1 MELESCLYECQV
13 MHHRMHPKKHRFV
26 YRLFLFGIELSEV
39 ETLANQLTPLSYNRF
54 NLFSFYDR
62 DHMQS
67 DDRSARQKIISHCR
81 EHGVE
86 CPEDARVFLV
96 TMPRIAGYIF
106 NPVSFYFIST
116 AGSEPL
122 CAVAEVSNTYREMKP
137 YVLTEFSKGR
147 FRLRIPKHFY
157 VSPFSSLD
165 LEFDFDLGLP
175 GSQLDIRIDEY
186 EGNQKI
192 LASTL
197 TGTPQPFTGSRLLWF
212 AVKYPLL
219 TVRVMA
225 QIHWHALKLKLKGI
239 AHHSKEDNP
248 QLQKDLVRGEGR

>member
-26 YRLFLFGIELSEV
+26 YRLFLFGIELNEV

-106 NPVSFYFIST
+106 NPVSFYFILT
-116 AGSEPL
+116 IYADKIVNFLGNILEIVHPVKCPRREL
-122 CAVAEVSNTYREMKP
+122 ALVVLLDAV
-137 YVLTEFSKGR
+137 
-147 FRLRIPKHFY
+147 IP
-157 VSPFSSLD
+157 
-165 LEFDFDLGLP
+165 
-175 GSQLDIRIDEY
+175 
-186 EGNQKI
+186 
-192 LASTL
+192 
-197 TGTPQPFTGSRLLWF
+197 
-212 AVKYPLL
+212 
-219 TVRVMA
+219 
-225 QIHWHALKLKLKGI
+225 
-239 AHHSKEDNP
+239 
-248 QLQKDLVRGEGR
+248 